1 MALLVKITRSK
12 VTEKGYVVKT
22 VILVLIRMA
31 FLVIRYLMLPNFFMI
46 SYYCNSR
53 IKIVFS

>member
-12 VTEKGYVVKT
+12 VTEKGYAVKI

-31 FLVIRYLMLPNFFMI
+31 FLVIKYLMLPNFFMI

-53 IKIVFS
+53 IKILFS